1 VEHMAQTQTLQTK
14 SLDSPDETRSFE
26 KGKMQIAHIDE
37 VTAGRV
43 TLEPGWKWSECVK
56 PLAGTDSC
64 EVQHTGYVVSGR
76 MKVVMDDGSEQ
87 EIGSG
92 DMYVI
97 RPGHDASIIGDE
109 TFVGVDF
116 SSDIERFAKEQ

>member
-1 VEHMAQTQTLQTK
+1 
-14 SLDSPDETRSFE
+14 LDSPDETRSFD

-64 EVQHTGYVVSGR
+64 QVQHTGYVVSGR
-76 MKVVMDDGSEQ
+76 MQVDMDDGSEQ
-87 EIGSG
+87 EIGAG

-97 RPGHDASIIGDE
+97 RPGHDAWIVGDE

-116 SSDIERFAKEQ
+116 SSDIEHFAKEE